1 MVRSSFANDVVPRVE
16 ASTILIYFAKALVY
30 RRIKKTCR
38 VVDNIPTYTYGKKQR
53 EVTIISC
60 SSFQN
65 EKLDPTAPK
74 AEVFGAQ
81 AIVDNQF
88 FWTLMSYWQQDP
100 SK

>member
-30 RRIKKTCR
+30 RCIKKTCR
-38 VVDNIPTYTYGKKQR
+38 VVVNIPTYTYGKKTAR
-53 EVTIISC
+53 GHYSC
-60 SSFQN
+60 YSFQN
-65 EKLDPTAPK
+65 EQLDPTAPK

-81 AIVDNQF
+81 AIVDNQI